1 MTIPQN
7 PVPLL
12 IQQPPKTLTVPAD
25 DESILGVPRRDWDRI
40 YRCVGAI
47 TQSPK
52 YMFNFAWTMVGVA
65 AASILAW
72 VPWQAVASQLPNN
85 VQLRYSW
92 VGPTLVIGAIA
103 TFVLALF
110 SFAVA
115 TTNSRQRT
123 SDVVDVLDDMEA
135 IHPPTHVKVR
145 NQGRRWFRRKVRP
158 SAITWDRP
166 LRPPDSPPSVGREP
180 TTGRD

>member
-1 MTIPQN
+1 MTVPQD
-7 PVPLL
+7 PVVF
-12 IQQPPKTLTVPAD
+12 QPAPRTLTVPAD
-25 DESILGVPRRDWDRI
+25 DEDVLAVPRRDWDRI

-52 YMFNFAWTMVGVA
+52 YMFNLAWTMVGVA

-72 VPWQAVASQLPNN
+72 IPWQAVALQLPNN

-92 VGPTLVIGAIA
+92 VGPTLVIVAIGS
-103 TFVLALF
+103 FVFALF

-115 TTNSRQRT
+115 TTNSRQQSRDVFDVLEDMESIHRPIRVKARPQERKDRSYVTT
-123 SDVVDVLDDMEA
+123 SD
-135 IHPPTHVKVR
+135 
-145 NQGRRWFRRKVRP
+145 Q
-158 SAITWDRP
+158 P
-166 LRPPDSPPSVGREP
+166 LRPPGSLPSLPSVGREP